1 MAMNQYHVVWKIDV
15 WANSHEEAARN
26 TLRIQRDPDSTAT
39 VFGVRVEGSKEI
51 VQIDLD
57 RLDNPE
63 GKRDV

>member
-1 MAMNQYHVVWKIDV
+1 MVMNQYHVIWKIDV

-51 VQIDLD
+51 VQIDLTA
-57 RLDNPE
+57 LDAEEN
-63 GKRDV
+63 RSC